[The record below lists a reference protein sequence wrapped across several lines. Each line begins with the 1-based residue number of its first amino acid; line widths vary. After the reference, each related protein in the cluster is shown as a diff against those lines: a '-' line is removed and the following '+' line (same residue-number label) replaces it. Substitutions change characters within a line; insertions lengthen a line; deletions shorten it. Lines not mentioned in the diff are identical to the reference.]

1 MIDVPEN
8 VSLVCRLSEAS
19 YEMLTAVP
27 CMEAESLK
35 QDLVVA
41 KSAVKISQ
49 ELPAHGGRAGVVVVH
64 VGLK

>member
-8 VSLVCRLSEAS
+8 VSFVCRLSEAS

-35 QDLVVA
+35 QDLVV
-41 KSAVKISQ
+41 
-49 ELPAHGGRAGVVVVH
+49 VVH